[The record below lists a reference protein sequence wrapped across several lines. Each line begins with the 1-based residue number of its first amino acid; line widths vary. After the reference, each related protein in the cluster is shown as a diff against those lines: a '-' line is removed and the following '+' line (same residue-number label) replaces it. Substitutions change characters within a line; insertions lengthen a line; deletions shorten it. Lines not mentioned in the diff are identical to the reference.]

1 MLIIDEGYKLTN
13 HDSFSFGFAVMTCNF
28 TFSEVVRQKLPKLS
42 SCIEI
47 NLVWKIVLQD
57 FLHDRGQL
65 RFEINACHLRQL
77 LTLRLKSRIKVKNGN
92 IIQSRLKTKILI
104 SMKNPLNFKL
114 FQLTQKNVMFQFV
127 SPFYHNT

>member
-13 HDSFSFGFAVMTCNF
+13 HDSFSFGFTIMTCNF
-28 TFSEVVRQKLPKLS
+28 TFSEIVKQKLPKL

-47 NLVWKIVLQD
+47 NLVRKIMLQD

-92 IIQSRLKTKILI
+92 IIQSR
-104 SMKNPLNFKL
+104 
-114 FQLTQKNVMFQFV
+114 
-127 SPFYHNT
+127 